1 MCESAKPLRLYVYPQ
16 FIDQKLSHTPLLFP
30 FWPPKLKRAT
40 PFSNALWKKYQFDTS
55 YYCLV
60 NDLKD
65 ADYILLPH
73 RYWLLKKFRPDLLTS
88 FLKEAEG
95 SGKPV
100 LIDAYGD
107 SDAVIPIKYAC
118 ILRTSQYRFKY
129 QPNEVI
135 LPAYVEDLL
144 EQYYQGILDI
154 RQKQTNPVVGFV
166 GWASSPLP
174 DTIRK
179 HLKGSFFQLLALFQK
194 QYGAYIPGVLLR
206 KYAIIRLQDTP
217 YISVNFIIR
226 QTYSGHKNTR
236 QGDLNT
242 IRQQFIVNMF
252 ESDYI
257 LNVKGN
263 GNYSQRFYETL
274 SMGRIPIFIN
284 TECVLPL
291 ESQIDYRE
299 CCLFVEHHHLDR
311 IGEILTEFHRQIC
324 PEQFLWMQ
332 QRAREIF
339 ETYLRVDV
347 FTKYLIQ
354 ELHEHL
360 RAITRGKNAC

>member
-1 MCESAKPLRLYVYPQ
+1 M
-16 FIDQKLSHTPLLFP
+16 
-30 FWPPKLKRAT
+30 
-40 PFSNALWKKYQFDTS
+40 
-55 YYCLV
+55 
-60 NDLKD
+60 
-65 ADYILLPH
+65 
-73 RYWLLKKFRPDLLTS
+73 
-88 FLKEAEG
+88 
-95 SGKPV
+95 
-100 LIDAYGD
+100 
-107 SDAVIPIKYAC
+107 
-118 ILRTSQYRFKY
+118 
-129 QPNEVI
+129 
-135 LPAYVEDLL
+135 
-144 EQYYQGILDI
+144 
-154 RQKQTNPVVGFV
+154 
-166 GWASSPLP
+166 
-174 DTIRK
+174 
-179 HLKGSFFQLLALFQK
+179 LALFQK

-263 GNYSQRFYETL
+263 GNYSQRFYEPL

-291 ESQIDYRE
+291 ESRIDYRE